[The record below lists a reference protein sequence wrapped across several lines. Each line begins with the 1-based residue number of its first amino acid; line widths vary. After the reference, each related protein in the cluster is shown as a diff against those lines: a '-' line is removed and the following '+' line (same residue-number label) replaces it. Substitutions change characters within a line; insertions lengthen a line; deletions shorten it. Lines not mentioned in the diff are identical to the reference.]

1 MSSKKRTS
9 TIKRE
14 TRETSVYV
22 FLDIDTPGKI
32 EVKTP
37 IPFFNH
43 MLSTLLYYMRSSATV
58 IAEDYQNYDDH
69 HVVEDTAIVLGQAL
83 KEALGDKK
91 GIKRFS
97 SIFIPMDEALVL
109 VSLDISGRG
118 LGVIE
123 LDLKREQIGGLSM
136 ENVPHFFSSFAINA
150 GITLHIKKFRG
161 DNEHHIVEASFKG
174 LGLCL
179 YDATR
184 IVWDEIPSTKG
195 SL

>member
-1 MSSKKRTS
+1 MFKRSATL
-9 TIKRE
+9 KRE
-14 TRETSVYV
+14 TKETSIQVYI
-22 FLDIDTPGKI
+22 DIDTPGKI

-37 IPFFNH
+37 VPFFNH
-43 MLSTLLYYMRSSATV
+43 MLYTLLYYMRSTATV
-58 IAEDYQNYDDH
+58 IAEDRQNYDDH
-69 HVVEDTAIVLGQAL
+69 HVVEDTAIVLGQAI

-97 SIFIPMDEALVL
+97 NAFIPMDEALVL

-123 LDLKREQIGGLSM
+123 LNLRREQIGGLSM
-136 ENVPHFFSSFAINA
+136 ENVPHFFSSFAMNA
-150 GITLHIKKFRG
+150 GVTLHIKKFRG
-161 DNEHHIVEASFKG
+161 KNEHHIVEAAFKG

-184 IVWDEIPSTKG
+184 IIWDEIPSTKG

>member
-1 MSSKKRTS
+1 MYNRNSS
-9 TIKRE
+9 IKRE
-14 TRETSVYV
+14 TKETTIQIY
-22 FLDIDTPGKI
+22 LNIDSPGKI
-32 EVKTP
+32 EVNTP
-37 IPFFNH
+37 VPFFNH
-43 MLSTLLYYMRSSATV
+43 MLNSLLYYMKSSASI
-58 IAEDYQNYDDH
+58 IAVDHQNYDDH
-69 HVVEDTAIVLGQAL
+69 HIVEDTAITLGQAL

-109 VSLDISGRG
+109 VALDISGRG
-118 LGVIE
+118 MGITE

-136 ENVPHFFSSFAINA
+136 ENVPHFFSSFAINS

-161 DNEHHIVEASFKG
+161 ENEHHIVEAAFKG

-179 YDATR
+179 YEATR
-184 IVWDEIPSTKG
+184 IVSNEVPSTKG